1 MATVLSAPAGRAHA
15 ARPAGRDLGGTA
27 GARLRRAAGLL
38 PFFGYT
44 AVFLLLPTLIVV
56 DGAIRDSGGMLTLDG
71 LRDAAT
77 PRTAQVFW
85 TSAWL
90 SAVTAAIGTVVGGI
104 LAYALSTAAA
114 TSVPRRILT
123 GSSSVLAQFG
133 GVMLAFAFIATLGTN
148 GMLTR
153 VLDERFGAQVPPELL
168 SSMPGLVLV
177 YAYFQV
183 PLMVIVFL
191 PALDRLR
198 PQWREATAVMGGT
211 TAQFWRRVGA
221 PILLPQVLGAFL
233 LLFANAF
240 SAFAT
245 AAALI
250 SQQTVLVPMAI
261 ESAIRNENDTGMDS
275 YAQVLALGMVVVVA
289 LVMTAHGLLLRRAA
303 RWTKDAR

>member
-1 MATVLSAPAGRAHA
+1 MVTATVPVGRAHT
-15 ARPAGRDLGGTA
+15 ARPAAPARSRA
-27 GARLRRAAGLL
+27 VARLRAGAGLA

-56 DGAIRDSGGMLTLDG
+56 DGAFRGADGALTLDG

-77 PRTAQVFW
+77 ARTAQVFW
-85 TSAWL
+85 TSTWL
-90 SAVTAAIGTVVGGI
+90 SAVTAAIGTVVGGV
-104 LAYALSTAAA
+104 LAYALSTAPV
-114 TSVPRRILT
+114 TSVPRKVLT
-123 GSSSVLAQFG
+123 GFSSVLAQFG

-148 GMLTR
+148 GMVTR
-153 VLDERFGAQVPPELL
+153 LVYEQLGLQVPPDLL
-168 SSMPGLVLV
+168 SSMTGLVVV

-183 PLMVIVFL
+183 PLMIIVFL

-211 TAQFWRRVGA
+211 TAQFWRRVAG

-261 ESAIRNENDTGMDS
+261 ESAIRNENNTGMDS

-289 LVMTAHGLLLRRAA
+289 LVMGAHALLLRRAA

>member
-1 MATVLSAPAGRAHA
+1 M
-15 ARPAGRDLGGTA
+15 
-27 GARLRRAAGLL
+27 
-38 PFFGYT
+38 
-44 AVFLLLPTLIVV
+44 FLLLPTLIVV
-56 DGAIRDSGGMLTLDG
+56 DGAFRGADGALTLDG

-77 PRTAQVFW
+77 ARTAQVFW
-85 TSAWL
+85 TSTWL
-90 SAVTAAIGTVVGGI
+90 SAVTAAIGTVVGGV
-104 LAYALSTAAA
+104 LAYALSTAPV
-114 TSVPRRILT
+114 TSVPRKVLT
-123 GSSSVLAQFG
+123 GFSSVLAQFG

-148 GMLTR
+148 GMVTR
-153 VLDERFGAQVPPELL
+153 LVYEQLGLQVPPDLL
-168 SSMPGLVLV
+168 SSMTGLVVV

-183 PLMVIVFL
+183 PLMIIVFL

-211 TAQFWRRVGA
+211 TAQFWRRVAG
-221 PILLPQVLGAFL
+221 PILLPQALGAFL

-261 ESAIRNENDTGMDS
+261 ESAIRNENNTGMDS

-289 LVMTAHGLLLRRAA
+289 LVMGAHALLLRRAA

>member
-1 MATVLSAPAGRAHA
+1 MVTATVPVGRAHT
-15 ARPAGRDLGGTA
+15 ARPAAPARSRA
-27 GARLRRAAGLL
+27 VARLRAGAGLA

-56 DGAIRDSGGMLTLDG
+56 DGAFRGADGALTLDG

-77 PRTAQVFW
+77 ARTAQVFW
-85 TSAWL
+85 TSTWL
-90 SAVTAAIGTVVGGI
+90 SAVTAAIGTVVGGV
-104 LAYALSTAAA
+104 LAYALSTAPV
-114 TSVPRRILT
+114 TSVPRKVLT
-123 GSSSVLAQFG
+123 GFSSVLAQFG

-148 GMLTR
+148 GMVTR
-153 VLDERFGAQVPPELL
+153 LVYEQLGLQVPPDLL
-168 SSMPGLVLV
+168 SSMTGLVVV

-183 PLMVIVFL
+183 PLMIIVFL

-211 TAQFWRRVGA
+211 TAQFWRRVAG
-221 PILLPQVLGAFL
+221 PILLPQALGAFL

-261 ESAIRNENDTGMDS
+261 ESAIRNENNTGMDS

-289 LVMTAHGLLLRRAA
+289 LVMGAHALLLRRAA

>member
-1 MATVLSAPAGRAHA
+1 MVTATLPVGSVRA
-15 ARPAGRDLGGTA
+15 ARPAAPARSRA
-27 GARLRRAAGLL
+27 AARLRAGAGLA

-56 DGAIRDSGGMLTLDG
+56 DGAFRGADGALTLDG

-77 PRTAQVFW
+77 ARTAQVFW
-85 TSAWL
+85 TSTWL
-90 SAVTAAIGTVVGGI
+90 SAVTAAIGTVVGGV
-104 LAYALSTAAA
+104 LAYALSTAPV
-114 TSVPRRILT
+114 TSVPRKVLT
-123 GSSSVLAQFG
+123 GFSSVLAQFG

-148 GMLTR
+148 GMVTR
-153 VLDERFGAQVPPELL
+153 VVHEQLGLQVPPDLL
-168 SSMPGLVLV
+168 SSMTGLVVV

-191 PALDRLR
+191 PALDRVR

-211 TAQFWRRVGA
+211 TAQFWRRVAG

-261 ESAIRNENDTGMDS
+261 ESAIRNENNTGMDS

-289 LVMTAHGLLLRRAA
+289 LVMGAHALLLRRAA

>member
-1 MATVLSAPAGRAHA
+1 M
-15 ARPAGRDLGGTA
+15 
-27 GARLRRAAGLL
+27 
-38 PFFGYT
+38 
-44 AVFLLLPTLIVV
+44 FLLLPTLIVV
-56 DGAIRDSGGMLTLDG
+56 DGAFRGADGALTLDG

-77 PRTAQVFW
+77 ARTAQVLW
-85 TSAWL
+85 TSTWL
-90 SAVTAAIGTVVGGI
+90 SAVTAAIGTVVGGV
-104 LAYALSTAAA
+104 LAYALSTAPV
-114 TSVPRRILT
+114 TSVPRKVLT
-123 GSSSVLAQFG
+123 GFSSVLAQFG

-148 GMLTR
+148 GMVTR
-153 VLDERFGAQVPPELL
+153 LVYEQLGLQVPPDLL
-168 SSMPGLVLV
+168 SSMTGLVVV

-183 PLMVIVFL
+183 PLMIIVFL

-211 TAQFWRRVGA
+211 TAQFWRRVAG
-221 PILLPQVLGAFL
+221 PILLPQALGAFL

-261 ESAIRNENDTGMDS
+261 ESAIRNENNTGMDS

-289 LVMTAHGLLLRRAA
+289 LVMGAHALLLRRAA

>member
-1 MATVLSAPAGRAHA
+1 MVTATVPVGRAHT
-15 ARPAGRDLGGTA
+15 ARPAAPARSRA
-27 GARLRRAAGLL
+27 VARLRAGAGLA

-56 DGAIRDSGGMLTLDG
+56 DGAFRGADGALTLDG

-77 PRTAQVFW
+77 ARTAQVFW
-85 TSAWL
+85 TSTWL
-90 SAVTAAIGTVVGGI
+90 SAVTAAIGTVVGGV
-104 LAYALSTAAA
+104 LAYALSTAPV
-114 TSVPRRILT
+114 TSVPRKVLT
-123 GSSSVLAQFG
+123 GFSSVLAQFG

-148 GMLTR
+148 GMVTR
-153 VLDERFGAQVPPELL
+153 LVYEQLGLQVPPDLL
-168 SSMPGLVLV
+168 SSMTGLVVV

-183 PLMVIVFL
+183 PLMIIVFL

-211 TAQFWRRVGA
+211 TAQFWRRVAG
-221 PILLPQVLGAFL
+221 PILLPQALGAFL
-233 LLFANAF
+233 LLFANAI

-261 ESAIRNENDTGMDS
+261 ESAIRNENNTGMDS

-289 LVMTAHGLLLRRAA
+289 LVMGAHALLLRRAA

>member
-1 MATVLSAPAGRAHA
+1 MVNATVPVGRAHT
-15 ARPAGRDLGGTA
+15 ARPAAPARSRA
-27 GARLRRAAGLL
+27 VARLRAGAGLA

-56 DGAIRDSGGMLTLDG
+56 DGAFRGADGALTLDG

-77 PRTAQVFW
+77 ARTAQVFW
-85 TSAWL
+85 TSTWL
-90 SAVTAAIGTVVGGI
+90 SAVTAAIGTVVGGV
-104 LAYALSTAAA
+104 LAYALSTAPV
-114 TSVPRRILT
+114 TSVPRKVLT
-123 GSSSVLAQFG
+123 GFSSVLAQFG

-148 GMLTR
+148 GMVTR
-153 VLDERFGAQVPPELL
+153 LVYEQLGLQVPPDLL
-168 SSMPGLVLV
+168 SSMTGLVVV

-183 PLMVIVFL
+183 PLMIIVFL

-211 TAQFWRRVGA
+211 TAQFWRRVAG
-221 PILLPQVLGAFL
+221 PILLPQALGAFL

-261 ESAIRNENDTGMDS
+261 ESAIRNENNTGMDS

-289 LVMTAHGLLLRRAA
+289 LVMGAHALLLRRAA

>member
-1 MATVLSAPAGRAHA
+1 MVTATVPVGRAHT
-15 ARPAGRDLGGTA
+15 ARPAAPARGRA
-27 GARLRRAAGLL
+27 VARLRAGAGLA

-56 DGAIRDSGGMLTLDG
+56 DGAFRGADGALTLDG

-77 PRTAQVFW
+77 ARTAQVFW
-85 TSAWL
+85 TSTWL
-90 SAVTAAIGTVVGGI
+90 SAVTAAIGTVVGGV
-104 LAYALSTAAA
+104 LAYALSTAPV
-114 TSVPRRILT
+114 TSVPRKVLT
-123 GSSSVLAQFG
+123 GFSSVLAQFG

-148 GMLTR
+148 GMVTR
-153 VLDERFGAQVPPELL
+153 LVYEQLGLQVPPDLL
-168 SSMPGLVLV
+168 SSMTGLVVV

-183 PLMVIVFL
+183 PLMIIVFL

-211 TAQFWRRVGA
+211 TAQFWRRVAG

-261 ESAIRNENDTGMDS
+261 ESAIRNENNTGMDS

-289 LVMTAHGLLLRRAA
+289 LVMGAHALLLRRAA

>member
-1 MATVLSAPAGRAHA
+1 MVTATVPVGRAHT
-15 ARPAGRDLGGTA
+15 ARPAAPARSRA
-27 GARLRRAAGLL
+27 VARLRAGAGLA

-56 DGAIRDSGGMLTLDG
+56 DGAFRGADGALTLDG

-77 PRTAQVFW
+77 ARTAQVFW
-85 TSAWL
+85 TSTWL
-90 SAVTAAIGTVVGGI
+90 SAVTAAIGTVVGGV
-104 LAYALSTAAA
+104 LAYALSTAPA
-114 TSVPRRILT
+114 TIVPRKVLT
-123 GSSSVLAQFG
+123 GFSSVLAQFG

-148 GMLTR
+148 GMVTR
-153 VLDERFGAQVPPELL
+153 LVYEQLGLQVPPDLL
-168 SSMPGLVLV
+168 SSMTGLVVV

-183 PLMVIVFL
+183 PLMIIVFL

-211 TAQFWRRVGA
+211 TAQFWRRVAG
-221 PILLPQVLGAFL
+221 PILLPQALGAFL

-261 ESAIRNENDTGMDS
+261 ESAIRNENNTGMDS

-289 LVMTAHGLLLRRAA
+289 LVMGAHALLLRRAA

>member
-1 MATVLSAPAGRAHA
+1 MVTATVPVGRAHT
-15 ARPAGRDLGGTA
+15 ARPAAPARSRA
-27 GARLRRAAGLL
+27 VARLRAGAGLA

-56 DGAIRDSGGMLTLDG
+56 DGAFRGADGALTLDG

-77 PRTAQVFW
+77 ARTAQVLW
-85 TSAWL
+85 TSTWL
-90 SAVTAAIGTVVGGI
+90 SAVTAAIGTVVGGV
-104 LAYALSTAAA
+104 LAYALSTAPV
-114 TSVPRRILT
+114 TSVPRKVLT
-123 GSSSVLAQFG
+123 GFSSVLAQFG

-148 GMLTR
+148 GMVTR
-153 VLDERFGAQVPPELL
+153 LVYEQLGLQVPPDLL
-168 SSMPGLVLV
+168 SSMTGLVVV

-183 PLMVIVFL
+183 PLMIIVFL

-211 TAQFWRRVGA
+211 TAQFWRRVAG
-221 PILLPQVLGAFL
+221 PILLPQALGAFL

-261 ESAIRNENDTGMDS
+261 ESAIRNENNTGMDS
-275 YAQVLALGMVVVVA
+275 YAHVLALGMVVVVA
-289 LVMTAHGLLLRRAA
+289 LVMGAHALLLRRAA

>member
-1 MATVLSAPAGRAHA
+1 MVAS
-15 ARPAGRDLGGTA
+15 
-27 GARLRRAAGLL
+27 
-38 PFFGYT
+38 
-44 AVFLLLPTLIVV
+44 
-56 DGAIRDSGGMLTLDG
+56 
-71 LRDAAT
+71 
-77 PRTAQVFW
+77 W
-85 TSAWL
+85 TSTWL
-90 SAVTAAIGTVVGGI
+90 SAVTAAIGTVVGGV
-104 LAYALSTAAA
+104 LAYALSTAPA
-114 TSVPRRILT
+114 TIVPRKVLT
-123 GSSSVLAQFG
+123 GFSSVLAQFG

-148 GMLTR
+148 GMVTR
-153 VLDERFGAQVPPELL
+153 LVYEQLGLQVPPDLL
-168 SSMPGLVLV
+168 SSMTGLVVV

-183 PLMVIVFL
+183 PLMIIVFL

-211 TAQFWRRVGA
+211 TAQFWRRVAG
-221 PILLPQVLGAFL
+221 PILLPQALGAFL

-261 ESAIRNENDTGMDS
+261 ESAIRNENNTGMDS

-289 LVMTAHGLLLRRAA
+289 LVMGAHALLLRRAA

>member
-1 MATVLSAPAGRAHA
+1 MVTATLPVGRAHT
-15 ARPAGRDLGGTA
+15 ARPAA
-27 GARLRRAAGLL
+27 PARSRAVARRRTGAGLA

-56 DGAIRDSGGMLTLDG
+56 DGAFRGADGALTLDG

-77 PRTAQVFW
+77 ARTAQVFW
-85 TSAWL
+85 TSTWL
-90 SAVTAAIGTVVGGI
+90 SAVTAAIGTVVGGV
-104 LAYALSTAAA
+104 LAYALSTAPV
-114 TSVPRRILT
+114 TSVPRKVLT
-123 GSSSVLAQFG
+123 GFSSVLAQFG

-148 GMLTR
+148 GMVTR
-153 VLDERFGAQVPPELL
+153 VVHEQLGLQVPPELL
-168 SSMPGLVLV
+168 SSMTGLVVV

-211 TAQFWRRVGA
+211 TAQFWRRVAG

-261 ESAIRNENDTGMDS
+261 ESAIRNENNTGMDS

-289 LVMTAHGLLLRRAA
+289 LVMGAHALLLRRAA